1 MSKMRRKPVTP
12 PDFLSDTPKL
22 DDVEQAQDTD
32 ELQAAAQAQT
42 EDEPETV
49 AAEQTPADGGVRPS
63 KDLAKVMTNDLTP
76 RCPFCLSPRLEPLT
90 MENPWGRKWVCNNC
104 CTAFREPV
112 KGKSA

>member
-1 MSKMRRKPVTP
+1 MSKMRRKPITP

-22 DDVEQAQDTD
+22 DDVEQVQDTD
-32 ELQAAAQAQT
+32 ESIENADRAMKEFSEIDEQAKQ
-42 EDEPETV
+42 
-49 AAEQTPADGGVRPS
+49 PA
-63 KDLAKVMTNDLTP
+63 KDLAKVMTNDQTP
-76 RCPFCLSPRLEPLT
+76 CCPFCLSPRLEPLT